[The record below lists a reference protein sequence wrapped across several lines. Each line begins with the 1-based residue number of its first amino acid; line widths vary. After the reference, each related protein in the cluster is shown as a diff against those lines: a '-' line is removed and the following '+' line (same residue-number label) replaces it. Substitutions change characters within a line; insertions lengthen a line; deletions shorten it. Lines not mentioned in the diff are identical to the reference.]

1 MLNRLSIGL
10 RIQLGFALVLILGIG
25 ILLPLQLYNM
35 DELML
40 RTEQDALNRLHQ
52 AAIDEIDAQQSQAL
66 HLAVAIASQPE
77 VQRNFALQNRAE
89 LRNQLLPV
97 FKNLQEL
104 AGIEQMQFHLPP
116 ATSFL
121 RLHQPAKFGDDL
133 SAFRH
138 TVVATNSNK
147 SAVSGIESGVAGVG
161 IRGVVPVSWQGQ
173 HYGSLEFGL
182 SLRQAYADA
191 FKASQQADMVVY
203 QATDKGFEQLVST
216 WQGSELI
223 NSSQLRQVMQG
234 TNIISR
240 VQQQGQDIAVLAAPL
255 IDYSGNTIGV
265 MAIYADRSAS
275 VAAFR
280 SAITSTST
288 VSIII
293 LLVGLLV
300 SWILARGIIAP
311 IRRLNIALQNISQ
324 GDQDLRQRLPVEG
337 KNELAEVAKS
347 FNDFVAK
354 VEATVL
360 TVLDHVGEL
369 GSKAEYTFRVTGET
383 ADAMKRQQISTEE
396 VSTAMNEMSVT
407 AVEIASHAAETA
419 NATDQA
425 DQSSTHGSEI
435 VELTSQGISRL
446 AAEVDEAAKV
456 IRKLNEYS
464 ENIGSILDVISGISE
479 QTNLLALNAAI
490 EAARAGEH
498 GRGFAVVADEVRQL
512 AQRSQEATGQI
523 HGMIEQ
529 LQQGVEQSVNVIERS
544 HQEAEKT
551 VEQTEAARLAL
562 QEITEA
568 MRRISDMSAQIASA
582 AEEQTAVSDDINR
595 HIVSISEG
603 AVETVG
609 QTANIIAATSGIGSE
624 IAALMNQMRGFKV
637 NIEPHVELAL
647 AKSAHRAWKVRL
659 RSFLDGQASL
669 SLDQAVSHNDCDLGV
684 WYIGEGMKNF
694 GHFPEMKA
702 LEEPHKQ
709 MHNLIHEIIKVKQQG
724 QTSQAEDLYLQVDD
738 YSDQIVA
745 LLNEILAKIGHAHS
759 D

>member
-1 MLNRLSIGL
+1 MLNKLSIGL
-10 RIQLGFALVLILGIG
+10 RIQLGFALVLLFGVG
-25 ILLPLQLYNM
+25 VLLPLQLYNM
-35 DELML
+35 DKLML
-40 RTEQDALNRLHQ
+40 RTEQDALNRLHL
-52 AAIDEIDAQQSQAL
+52 AALDEITSHQSQAL
-66 HLAVAIASQPE
+66 HLAAAFASQPD
-77 VQRNFALQNRAE
+77 VQRNFAVQNRVALQE
-89 LRNQLLPV
+89 QLLPV
-97 FKNLQEL
+97 FKNLQQM
-104 AGIEQMQFHLPP
+104 AGIEQMQLHLPP

-121 RLHQPAKFGDDL
+121 RLHKPEKFGDDL
-133 SAFRH
+133 SSFRH
-138 TVVATNSNK
+138 TVVEANRSQK
-147 SAVSGIESGVAGVG
+147 PVSGIENGVAGIG
-161 IRGVVPVSWQGQ
+161 IRGVVPVTWQGR

-191 FKASQQADMVVY
+191 FKVNQKADMTIY
-203 QATDKGFEQLVST
+203 QARGNGFEKLVST
-216 WQGSELI
+216 WQDEDLI
-223 NSSQLRQVMQG
+223 NASDLKQVMQG
-234 TNIISR
+234 NSLSTRFTKKGLN
-240 VQQQGQDIAVLAAPL
+240 IAVLAAPL
-255 IDYSGNTIGV
+255 KDYSGNIIGV

-275 VAAFR
+275 VAAFQN
-280 SAITSTST
+280 AITNTLV
-288 VSIII
+288 VSLII
-293 LLVGLLV
+293 LLIGLLV
-300 SWILARGIIAP
+300 SWLLSKGIIAP
-311 IRRLNIALQNISQ
+311 IKRLNLALQNISE

-337 KNELAEVAKS
+337 KNELSEVAKS
-347 FNDFVAK
+347 FNSFVAK

-360 TVLDHVGEL
+360 SVLDHVGEL

-383 ADAMKRQQISTEE
+383 ADSMKRQQMSTEE

-419 NATDQA
+419 NATEQA
-425 DQSSTHGSEI
+425 DQSSSHGNEVVLQTSE
-435 VELTSQGISRL
+435 GISRL
-446 AAEVDEAAKV
+446 AAEVDQAAQV

-529 LQQGVEQSVNVIERS
+529 LQQGVDESVSVIERS
-544 HQEAEKT
+544 HKEAEKT
-551 VEQTEAARLAL
+551 VEQTESARLAL

-595 HIVSISEG
+595 HIVIINEG

-609 QTANIIAATSGIGSE
+609 QTNNIIAATSSIGSE
-624 IAALMNQMRGFKV
+624 ISELMKQMRGFKV
-637 NIEPHVELAL
+637 NIEPRVELAL

-659 RSFLDGQASL
+659 RSFLDGESTL
-669 SLDQAVSHNDCDLGV
+669 TLDQAVSHTQCDLGV
-684 WYIGEGMKNF
+684 WYGGDGMRHF

-709 MHNLIHEIIKVKQQG
+709 MHILIQDIIKAKQQG
-724 QTSQAEDLYLQVDD
+724 DMAQAEDLYLKVDD

-745 LLNEILAKIGHAHS
+745 LLNEVLAKIGSA
-759 D
+759 

>member
-10 RIQLGFALVLILGIG
+10 RIQLGFTLVLILGIG
-25 ILLPLQLYNM
+25 ILLPLQLHNM
-35 DELML
+35 DKLML

-52 AAIDEIDAQQSQAL
+52 AALDEIEAQQSQAL
-66 HLAVAIASQPE
+66 HLAVAIASQPD
-77 VQRNFALQNRAE
+77 VQFNFAQQNRE
-89 LRNQLLPV
+89 ILRDQLVPV
-97 FKNLQEL
+97 FNNMQEI

-133 SAFRH
+133 SSFRH
-138 TVVATNSNK
+138 TVVETNRSKQNI
-147 SAVSGIESGVAGVG
+147 SGIESGVAGVG
-161 IRGVVPVSWQGQ
+161 IRGVVPVMWRGQ

-191 FKASQQADMVVY
+191 FKVSQNADMIIY
-203 QATDKGFEQLVST
+203 QASGQGFEKLVST
-216 WQGSELI
+216 WQGAELI
-223 NSSQLRQVMQG
+223 QPNELNQVMQG
-234 TNIISR
+234 KNLVTR
-240 VQQQGQDIAVLAAPL
+240 AQQQGQEIAVLAAPL
-255 IDYSGNTIGV
+255 KDYSGNTIGV
-265 MAIYADRSAS
+265 MTIYADRSAS
-275 VAAFR
+275 VAAFK
-280 SAITSTST
+280 SAIASSST
-288 VSIII
+288 VAFFI
-293 LLVGLLV
+293 LIAGLLV
-300 SWILARGIIAP
+300 SWFLARGIIAP
-311 IRRLNIALQNISQ
+311 IKRLNSALENISA

-337 KNELAEVAKS
+337 NNELADVAKS
-347 FNDFVAK
+347 FNSFVAK

-383 ADAMKRQQISTEE
+383 ADSMKRQQISTEE

-419 NATDQA
+419 NATEQA
-425 DQSSTHGSEI
+425 DQSSAHGNEI
-435 VELTSQGISRL
+435 VHQTSEGISRL
-446 AAEVDEAAKV
+446 AAEVDEAAQV

-512 AQRSQEATGQI
+512 AEHSQEATGQI

-544 HQEAEKT
+544 HKEAEKT

-595 HIVSISEG
+595 HIVIINEG
-603 AVETVG
+603 AVETVS
-609 QTANIIAATSGIGSE
+609 QTGNIIAATSGIGSE
-624 IAALMNQMRGFKV
+624 ISALMKQMRGFKV

-659 RSFLDGQASL
+659 RSFLDGQSTL

-684 WYIGEGMKNF
+684 WYGGDGMKNF

-702 LEEPHKQ
+702 LNEPHKQ
-709 MHNLIHEIIKVKQQG
+709 MHILIQEIIKAKQNG
-724 QTSQAEDLYLQVDD
+724 HTAEAEDLYLKVDD
-738 YSDQIVA
+738 YSDQIIA
-745 LLNEILAKIGHAHS
+745 LLNEVLVKIGRA
-759 D
+759 

>member
-1 MLNRLSIGL
+1 MLSRLSIGL

-25 ILLPLQLYNM
+25 ILLPLQLHNM
-35 DELML
+35 DKLML
-40 RTEQDALNRLHQ
+40 RTEQDALTRLHQ
-52 AAIDEIDAQQSQAL
+52 AALDEITNQQSQAL
-66 HLAVAIASQPE
+66 HLASAIASQPD
-77 VQRNFALQNRAE
+77 VQRDFALQNRE
-89 LRNQLLPV
+89 GLEEQLLPV
-97 FKNLQEL
+97 FKNLKQM

-121 RLHQPAKFGDDL
+121 RLHKPSKFGDDL
-133 SAFRH
+133 SSFRH
-138 TVVATNSNK
+138 TVVETNRSK
-147 SAVSGIESGVAGVG
+147 APVSGIESGVAGIG
-161 IRGVVPVSWQGQ
+161 IRGVVPVTWQGQ
-173 HYGSLEFGL
+173 DYGSLEFGL

-191 FKASQQADMVVY
+191 FKASQDADMVIY
-203 QATDKGFEQLVST
+203 QATDTGFETLVST
-216 WQGSELI
+216 WQGKELI
-223 NSSQLRQVMQG
+223 TPDELNKVMQG
-234 TNIISR
+234 ASITSR
-240 VQQQGQDIAVLAAPL
+240 AEQKGVDIAVLAAPL
-255 IDYSGNTIGV
+255 KDYSGNTIGV
-265 MAIYADRSAS
+265 MAIYSDRSAS
-275 VAAFR
+275 VAAFK
-280 SAITSTST
+280 SAITSSST
-288 VSIII
+288 VSVII
-293 LLVGLLV
+293 LLAGLLV
-300 SWILARGIIAP
+300 SWLLARGIIAP
-311 IRRLNIALQNISQ
+311 IKRLNIALQNISE
-324 GDQDLRQRLPVEG
+324 GDQDLRQRLPIEG
-337 KNELAEVAKS
+337 NNELSEVAKS
-347 FNDFVAK
+347 FNSFVAK
-354 VEATVL
+354 VEKTVL

-369 GSKAEYTFRVTGET
+369 GSKAEYTFRITGET
-383 ADAMKRQQISTEE
+383 ADSMKRQQISTEE

-419 NATDQA
+419 NATEQA
-425 DQSSTHGSEI
+425 DQSSTHGNE
-435 VELTSQGISRL
+435 VVHLTSEGISRL
-446 AAEVDEAAKV
+446 AAEVNQAAQV

-529 LQQGVEQSVNVIERS
+529 LQQGVEQSVEVIEKS

-609 QTANIIAATSGIGSE
+609 QTSNIIAATSGIGSE
-624 IAALMNQMRGFKV
+624 ISDLMKQMRGFKV
-637 NIEPHVELAL
+637 NIEPRVELAL
-647 AKSAHRAWKVRL
+647 AKSAHRAWKVRV
-659 RSFLDGQASL
+659 RSFLDGQSSL
-669 SLDQAVSHNDCDLGV
+669 SLDQAVSHTQCDLGV
-684 WYIGEGMKNF
+684 WYTGEGMQNF

-702 LEEPHKQ
+702 LDAPHAELHKIIQ
-709 MHNLIHEIIKVKQQG
+709 EIIKAKQQG
-724 QTSQAEDLYLQVDD
+724 QDAHAEELYLQVDD

-745 LLNEILAKIGHAHS
+745 LLNEVLAKIDRA
-759 D
+759 

>member
-25 ILLPLQLYNM
+25 MLLPLQLHNM
-35 DELML
+35 DELMQ

-52 AAIDEIDAQQSQAL
+52 AALDEITNQQSQAM
-66 HLAVAIASQPE
+66 HLAATIANQPDI
-77 VQRNFALQNRAE
+77 QRNFALQNRSALE
-89 LRNQLLPV
+89 MQLLPV
-97 FKNLQEL
+97 FENLKKM

-121 RLHQPAKFGDDL
+121 RLHKPEKFGDDL
-133 SAFRH
+133 SSFRL
-138 TVVATNSNK
+138 TVVETNRSK
-147 SAVSGIESGVAGVG
+147 KAISGIESGVAGLG
-161 IRGVVPVSWQGQ
+161 IRGVVPVTWQGQ

-191 FKASQQADMVVY
+191 FKASQKADMVIY

-216 WQGSELI
+216 WQGQELI
-223 NSSQLRQVMQG
+223 KANDLKKVMQG
-234 TNIISR
+234 EVITSR
-240 VQQQGQDIAVLAAPL
+240 AVEKDLDIVVLAAPL
-255 IDYSGNTIGV
+255 KDYSGNTIGV

-275 VAAFR
+275 VKAFQ
-280 SAITSTST
+280 SAIATTLT
-288 VSIII
+288 VAILI
-293 LLVGLLV
+293 LLGGLLV
-300 SWILARGIIAP
+300 SWLLARGIISP
-311 IRRLNIALQNISQ
+311 IKRLNLALQNISE
-324 GDQDLRQRLPVEG
+324 GEQDLRQRLPIEG
-337 KNELAEVAKS
+337 NNELSEVAKS
-347 FNDFVAK
+347 FNSFVAK
-354 VEATVL
+354 VEKTVL
-360 TVLDHVGEL
+360 SVLDHVGEL
-369 GSKAEYTFRVTGET
+369 GSKAEYTFRITGET
-383 ADAMKRQQISTEE
+383 ADSMKRQQMSTEE

-419 NATDQA
+419 TATEQA
-425 DQSSTHGSEI
+425 DQSSSHGNEI
-435 VELTSQGISRL
+435 VQQTSEGISRL
-446 AAEVDEAAKV
+446 AAEVDQAAQV

-529 LQQGVEQSVNVIERS
+529 LQQGVIQSVEVIERS
-544 HQEAEKT
+544 HKEAEKT

-595 HIVSISEG
+595 HIVIISEG

-609 QTANIIAATSGIGSE
+609 QTSNIIAATSSIGSE
-624 IAALMNQMRGFKV
+624 ISALMQQMRGFKV

-659 RSFLDGQASL
+659 RSFLDGQSTL
-669 SLDQAVSHNDCDLGV
+669 SLDQAVSHHDCDLGV
-684 WYIGEGMKNF
+684 WYGGDGMKNF

-702 LEEPHKQ
+702 LNEPHKQ
-709 MHNLIHEIIKVKQQG
+709 MHILIQDIIKAKQNG
-724 QTSQAEDLYLQVDD
+724 HIAEAEDLYLKVDD
-738 YSDQIVA
+738 YSDQIIA
-745 LLNEILAKIGHAHS
+745 LLNEVLAKIGRA
-759 D
+759 

>member
-1 MLNRLSIGL
+1 MFNKLSIGL

-25 ILLPLQLYNM
+25 ILLPLQLHHM
-35 DELML
+35 DSLML
-40 RTEQDALNRLHQ
+40 QTEQNALTRLHQ
-52 AAIDEIDAQQSQAL
+52 AALDEIENQQSQAL
-66 HLAVAIASQPE
+66 HLAAAIASQPAI
-77 VQRNFALQNRAE
+77 QHDFAEQNRDA
-89 LRNQLLPV
+89 LRDQLVPV
-97 FKNLQEL
+97 FNNLKKMS
-104 AGIEQMQFHLPP
+104 GIEQMQFHLPP
-116 ATSFL
+116 ATAFL
-121 RLHQPAKFGDDL
+121 RLHQPTKFGDDL
-133 SAFRH
+133 SLFRH
-138 TVVATNSNK
+138 TVVETNRSK
-147 SAVSGIESGVAGVG
+147 APVSGIESGVAGIG

-191 FKASQQADMVVY
+191 FKDSQKADMVIY
-203 QATDKGFEQLVST
+203 QATANGFETLVST
-216 WQGSELI
+216 WKGDELI
-223 NSSQLRQVMQG
+223 KTNDLNKIMQG
-234 TNIISR
+234 TILTDRAESK
-240 VQQQGQDIAVLAAPL
+240 GHDIAVLAAPL
-255 IDYSGNTIGV
+255 KDYSGNTIGV

-275 VAAFR
+275 VAAFK
-280 SAITSTST
+280 SAMTSS
-288 VSIII
+288 
-293 LLVGLLV
+293 LLVATFILIGGLIV
-300 SWILARGIIAP
+300 SWLLARGIISP
-311 IRRLNIALQNISQ
+311 IHRLNLALQNISQ
-324 GDQDLRQRLPVEG
+324 GDQDLRQRLPIEG
-337 KNELAEVAKS
+337 NNELSEVAES
-347 FNDFVAK
+347 FNCFVAK
-354 VEATVL
+354 VETTVL
-360 TVLDHVGEL
+360 AVLDHVGQL
-369 GSKAEYTFRVTGET
+369 GEKAEYTFRITGET
-383 ADAMKRQQISTEE
+383 ADSMKRQQISTEE

-419 NATDQA
+419 NATEQA
-425 DQSSTHGSEI
+425 DQSSAHGNE
-435 VELTSQGISRL
+435 VVHLTNESISRL
-446 AAEVDEAAKV
+446 AAEVNKAAQV

-464 ENIGSILDVISGISE
+464 ENIGSILDVISSISE

-529 LQQGVEQSVNVIERS
+529 LQQGVEQSVEVIERS

-609 QTANIIAATSGIGSE
+609 QTSNIIAATSEIGSE
-624 IAALMNQMRGFKV
+624 ISALMKQMRGFKV

-659 RSFLDGQASL
+659 RSFLDGQSTL
-669 SLDQAVSHNDCDLGV
+669 SLDQAVSHTQCDLGV
-684 WYIGEGMKNF
+684 WFSGDGMQNF
-694 GHFPEMKA
+694 GHFPEMKS

-709 MHNLIHEIIKVKQQG
+709 MHVLIHEIIKAKQQG
-724 QTSQAEDLYLQVDD
+724 QISEAEDMYLRVDD
-738 YSDQIVA
+738 YSDQIIA
-745 LLNEILAKIGHAHS
+745 LLNEILAKITRV
-759 D
+759 

>member
-1 MLNRLSIGL
+1 MLNKLSIGL

-25 ILLPLQLYNM
+25 ILLPLQLQNM
-35 DELML
+35 DQLML
-40 RTEQDALNRLHQ
+40 RTEQDALKRLHQ
-52 AAIDEIDAQQSQAL
+52 AALDEITNQQSQAL
-66 HLAVAIASQPE
+66 HLAAAIANQPDI
-77 VQRNFALQNRAE
+77 QRNFAVQNRQVLE
-89 LRNQLLPV
+89 EQLLPV
-97 FKNLQEL
+97 FQNLQQM

-133 SAFRH
+133 SSFRH
-138 TVVATNSNK
+138 TVVETNRSKN
-147 SAVSGIESGVAGVG
+147 AVSGIESGVAGIG
-161 IRGVVPVSWQGQ
+161 IRGVVPVTWQGR

-191 FKASQQADMVVY
+191 FKASQKADLIIY
-203 QATDKGFEQLVST
+203 QATDKGFEKLVST
-216 WQGSELI
+216 WQGQELI
-223 NSSQLRQVMQG
+223 KANDLKQVMQG
-234 TNIISR
+234 KVMTTRASD
-240 VQQQGQDIAVLAAPL
+240 QGLDIAVLAAPL
-255 IDYSGNTIGV
+255 KDYSDNTIGV
-265 MAIYADRSAS
+265 MTIYADRSAS
-275 VAAFR
+275 VAAFK
-280 SAITSTST
+280 SAIASSST
-288 VSIII
+288 VAFFI
-293 LLVGLLV
+293 LIAGLLV
-300 SWILARGIIAP
+300 SWLLARGIISP
-311 IRRLNIALQNISQ
+311 IKRLNLALQNISE
-324 GDQDLRQRLPVEG
+324 GEQDLRQRLPIEG
-337 KNELAEVAKS
+337 KNELSEVAKS
-347 FNDFVAK
+347 FNNFVAK
-354 VEATVL
+354 VEKTVL
-360 TVLDHVGEL
+360 SVLDHVGEL
-369 GSKAEYTFRVTGET
+369 GSKAEYTFRITGET
-383 ADAMKRQQISTEE
+383 ADSMRRQQMSTEE

-419 NATDQA
+419 NATEQA
-425 DQSSTHGSEI
+425 DQSSAHGNDVVHQTSE
-435 VELTSQGISRL
+435 GISRL
-446 AAEVDEAAKV
+446 AAEVDEAAQV

-544 HQEAEKT
+544 HKEAEKT

-595 HIVSISEG
+595 HIVIINEG
-603 AVETVG
+603 AVETVS
-609 QTANIIAATSGIGSE
+609 QTGNIIAATSSIGSE
-624 IAALMNQMRGFKV
+624 ISALMKQMRGFKV

-659 RSFLDGQASL
+659 RSFLDGQSTL

-684 WYIGEGMKNF
+684 WYGGDGMKNF

-702 LEEPHKQ
+702 LNEPHKQ
-709 MHNLIHEIIKVKQQG
+709 MHILIQEIIKAKQNG
-724 QTSQAEDLYLQVDD
+724 HIAEAEDLYLKVDD
-738 YSDQIVA
+738 YSDQIIA
-745 LLNEILAKIGHAHS
+745 LLNEVLAKIGRA
-759 D
+759 

>member
-1 MLNRLSIGL
+1 MFNKLSIGL
-10 RIQLGFALVLILGIG
+10 RIQLGFAFVLILGIG
-25 ILLPLQLYNM
+25 VLLPLQLHNM
-35 DELML
+35 DSLML
-40 RTEQDALNRLHQ
+40 RTEQDALTRLHQ
-52 AAIDEIDAQQSQAL
+52 AALDEINNQQSQAL
-66 HLAVAIASQPE
+66 HLAVAVASQPAI
-77 VQRNFALQNRAE
+77 QQAFALRERDQLAE
-89 LRNQLLPV
+89 QLVPL
-97 FKNLQEL
+97 FKNLQKV

-116 ATSFL
+116 ATAFL
-121 RLHQPAKFGDDL
+121 RLHQPSKFGDDL
-133 SAFRH
+133 ASFRH
-138 TVVATNSNK
+138 TVVETNRTKTN
-147 SAVSGIESGVAGVG
+147 VSGIESGVAGVG

-191 FKASQQADMVVY
+191 FKVSQKADMVIY
-203 QATDKGFEQLVST
+203 QSTAKGFEKLVST
-216 WQGSELI
+216 WQGEDLI
-223 NSSQLRQVMQG
+223 NSSDLNKVIQG
-234 TNIISR
+234 SNFVSR
-240 VQQQGQDIAVLAAPL
+240 AKYKDHEIAVLAAPL
-255 IDYSGNTIGV
+255 KDYSGNTIGV

-275 VAAFR
+275 VAAFNT
-280 SAITSTST
+280 AIATSST
-288 VSIII
+288 VALVI
-293 LLVGLLV
+293 LIAGLFV
-300 SWILARGIIAP
+300 SWLLARGIISP
-311 IRRLNIALQNISQ
+311 IKRLNLALQDISD

-337 KNELAEVAKS
+337 NNELSEVAKS
-347 FNDFVAK
+347 FNSFVAK
-354 VEATVL
+354 VEKTVL
-360 TVLDHVGEL
+360 TVLDHVGQL
-369 GSKAEYTFRVTGET
+369 GEKAEYTFRVTGET

-419 NATDQA
+419 NATEQA
-425 DQSSTHGSEI
+425 DQSSAHGNE
-435 VELTSQGISRL
+435 VVNLTSQGISRL
-446 AAEVDEAAKV
+446 AAEVDQAAKV

-464 ENIGSILDVISGISE
+464 ENIGSILDVISSISE

-529 LQQGVEQSVNVIERS
+529 LQQGVEESVNVIERS
-544 HQEAEKT
+544 HKEAEKT

-603 AVETVG
+603 AVETVA
-609 QTANIIAATSGIGSE
+609 QTSNIINATSGIGSE
-624 IAALMNQMRGFKV
+624 ISALMQQMRGFKV
-637 NIEPHVELAL
+637 NIDPHVELAL

-659 RSFLDGQASL
+659 RSFLDGQSTL
-669 SLDQAVSHNDCDLGV
+669 ESSQAVSHTQCDLGV
-684 WYIGEGMKNF
+684 WYSTEGMKNF

-709 MHNLIHEIIKVKQQG
+709 MHNLIHEIVKAKQQG
-724 QTSQAEDLYLQVDD
+724 QIRQAEDMYQKVDD
-738 YSDQIVA
+738 YSDQIIA
-745 LLNEILAKIGHAHS
+745 LLNEILAKIARA
-759 D
+759 

>member
-1 MLNRLSIGL
+1 MLNKLSIGL

-25 ILLPLQLYNM
+25 ILLPLQLQNM
-35 DELML
+35 DQLML
-40 RTEQDALNRLHQ
+40 RTEQDALKRLHQ
-52 AAIDEIDAQQSQAL
+52 AALDEITNQQSQAL
-66 HLAVAIASQPE
+66 HLAAAIANQPDI
-77 VQRNFALQNRAE
+77 QRNFAVQNRQVLE
-89 LRNQLLPV
+89 EQLLPV
-97 FKNLQEL
+97 FQNLQQM

-121 RLHQPAKFGDDL
+121 RLHKPAKFGDDL
-133 SAFRH
+133 SSFRH
-138 TVVATNSNK
+138 TVVETNRSKN
-147 SAVSGIESGVAGVG
+147 AVSGIESGVAGIG
-161 IRGVVPVSWQGQ
+161 IRGVVPVTWQGR

-191 FKASQQADMVVY
+191 FKASQKADLIIY

-216 WQGSELI
+216 WQGQELI
-223 NSSQLRQVMQG
+223 KANDLKQVMQG
-234 TNIISR
+234 KVMTTRASD
-240 VQQQGQDIAVLAAPL
+240 QGLDIAVLAAPL
-255 IDYSGNTIGV
+255 KDYSGNTIGV
-265 MAIYADRSAS
+265 MAIYSDRSAS
-275 VAAFR
+275 VTAFQ
-280 SAITSTST
+280 SAIATTST
-288 VSIII
+288 VSFFI

-300 SWILARGIIAP
+300 SWLLARGIISP
-311 IRRLNIALQNISQ
+311 IKRLNLALQNISE
-324 GDQDLRQRLPVEG
+324 GEQDLRQRLPIEG
-337 KNELAEVAKS
+337 KNELSEVAKS
-347 FNDFVAK
+347 FNNFVAK
-354 VEATVL
+354 VEKTVL
-360 TVLDHVGEL
+360 SVLDHVGEL
-369 GSKAEYTFRVTGET
+369 GSKAEYTFRITGET
-383 ADAMKRQQISTEE
+383 ADSMKRQQMSTEE

-419 NATDQA
+419 NATEQA
-425 DQSSTHGSEI
+425 DQSSAHGNDVVQQTSE
-435 VELTSQGISRL
+435 GISRL
-446 AAEVDEAAKV
+446 AAEVDQAAQV

-529 LQQGVEQSVNVIERS
+529 LQQGVEESVNVIERS
-544 HQEAEKT
+544 HKEAEKT

-595 HIVSISEG
+595 HIVIISEG

-609 QTANIIAATSGIGSE
+609 QTGNIIAATSGIGSE
-624 IAALMNQMRGFKV
+624 ISALMKQMRGFKV

-659 RSFLDGQASL
+659 RSFLDGQSTL

-684 WYIGEGMKNF
+684 WYGGDGMKNF

-702 LEEPHKQ
+702 LNEPHKQ
-709 MHNLIHEIIKVKQQG
+709 MHILIQEIIKAKQNG
-724 QTSQAEDLYLQVDD
+724 DTAEAEDLYLKVDD
-738 YSDQIVA
+738 YSDQIIA
-745 LLNEILAKIGHAHS
+745 LLNEVLAKIGRA
-759 D
+759 

>member
-1 MLNRLSIGL
+1 MFNKLSIGL
-10 RIQLGFALVLILGIG
+10 RIQLGFAFVLILGIG
-25 ILLPLQLYNM
+25 VLLPLQLHNM
-35 DELML
+35 DSLML
-40 RTEQDALNRLHQ
+40 RTEQDALTRLHQ
-52 AAIDEIDAQQSQAL
+52 AALDEINNQQSQAL
-66 HLAVAIASQPE
+66 HLAVAVASQPAI
-77 VQRNFALQNRAE
+77 QQAFALRERDQLAE
-89 LRNQLLPV
+89 QLVPL
-97 FKNLQEL
+97 FKNLQKV

-116 ATSFL
+116 ATAFL
-121 RLHQPAKFGDDL
+121 RLHQPGKFGDDL
-133 SAFRH
+133 ASFRH
-138 TVVATNSNK
+138 TVVETNRTKTN
-147 SAVSGIESGVAGVG
+147 VSGIESGVAGVG

-191 FKASQQADMVVY
+191 FKVSQKADMVIY
-203 QATDKGFEQLVST
+203 QSTAKGFEKLVST
-216 WQGSELI
+216 WQGEDLI
-223 NSSQLRQVMQG
+223 NSSDLNKVIQG
-234 TNIISR
+234 SNFVSR
-240 VQQQGQDIAVLAAPL
+240 AKYKDHEIAVLAAPL
-255 IDYSGNTIGV
+255 KDYSGNTIGV

-275 VAAFR
+275 VAAFNT
-280 SAITSTST
+280 AIATSST
-288 VSIII
+288 VALVI
-293 LLVGLLV
+293 LIAGLFV
-300 SWILARGIIAP
+300 SWLLARGIISP
-311 IRRLNIALQNISQ
+311 IKRLNLALQDISE

-337 KNELAEVAKS
+337 NNELSEVAKS
-347 FNDFVAK
+347 FNSFVAK
-354 VEATVL
+354 VEKTVL
-360 TVLDHVGEL
+360 TVLDHVGQL
-369 GSKAEYTFRVTGET
+369 GEKAEYTFRVTGET

-419 NATDQA
+419 NATEQA
-425 DQSSTHGSEI
+425 DQSSAHGNE
-435 VELTSQGISRL
+435 VVNLTSQGISRL
-446 AAEVDEAAKV
+446 AAEVDQAAKV

-464 ENIGSILDVISGISE
+464 ENIGSILDVISSISE

-529 LQQGVEQSVNVIERS
+529 LQQGVEESVNVIERS
-544 HQEAEKT
+544 HKEAEKT

-603 AVETVG
+603 AVETVA
-609 QTANIIAATSGIGSE
+609 QTSNIINATSGIGSE
-624 IAALMNQMRGFKV
+624 ISALMQQMRGFKV
-637 NIEPHVELAL
+637 NIDPHVELAL

-659 RSFLDGQASL
+659 RSFLDGQSTL
-669 SLDQAVSHNDCDLGV
+669 ESRQAVNHTQCDLGV
-684 WYIGEGMKNF
+684 WYSTEGMKNF

-709 MHNLIHEIIKVKQQG
+709 MHNLIQEIVKAKQQG
-724 QTSQAEDLYLQVDD
+724 QIRQAEDMYQKVDD
-738 YSDQIVA
+738 YSDQIIA
-745 LLNEILAKIGHAHS
+745 LLNEILAKIARA
-759 D
+759 

>member
-1 MLNRLSIGL
+1 MFNKLSIGL
-10 RIQLGFALVLILGIG
+10 RIQLGFALVLVLGIG
-25 ILLPLQLYNM
+25 ILLPLQLNNM
-35 DELML
+35 DKLML

-52 AAIDEIDAQQSQAL
+52 AALDEINNQQSQAL
-66 HLAVAIASQPE
+66 HLAAAIASQPD
-77 VQRNFALQNRAE
+77 VQRNFAAQNRAVLE
-89 LRNQLLPV
+89 DELLPV
-97 FKNLQEL
+97 FENLQQM

-121 RLHQPAKFGDDL
+121 RLHKPAKYGDDL
-133 SAFRH
+133 SSFRH
-138 TVVATNSNK
+138 TVVETNRNK
-147 SAVSGIESGVAGVG
+147 NSVSGIESGVAGIG
-161 IRGVVPVSWQGQ
+161 IRGVVPVTWQGR

-191 FKASQQADMVVY
+191 FKASQKADMVIY

-216 WQGSELI
+216 WQGQELI
-223 NSSQLRQVMQG
+223 PVKDFNQVMQG
-234 TNIISR
+234 KTLSTR
-240 VQQQGQDIAVLAAPL
+240 TAQDGHDIAVLAAPL
-255 IDYSGNTIGV
+255 KDYSGNTIGV

-275 VAAFR
+275 VAAFK
-280 SAITSTST
+280 SAIATTST
-288 VSIII
+288 VSLLI
-293 LLVGLLV
+293 LLAGLLV
-300 SWILARGIIAP
+300 SWLLARRGIISP
-311 IRRLNIALQNISQ
+311 IKRLNLALQNISE
-324 GDQDLRQRLPVEG
+324 GDQDLRQRLPIEG
-337 KNELAEVAKS
+337 KNELSEVAKS
-347 FNDFVAK
+347 FNRFVAK

-360 TVLDHVGEL
+360 SVLDHVGEL
-369 GSKAEYTFRVTGET
+369 GEKAEYTFRVTGET
-383 ADAMKRQQISTEE
+383 ADSMKRQQMSTEE

-419 NATDQA
+419 NATEQA
-425 DQSSTHGSEI
+425 DQSSAHGNEVVHQTSE
-435 VELTSQGISRL
+435 GISRL
-446 AAEVDEAAKV
+446 AAEVDQAAQV

-529 LQQGVEQSVNVIERS
+529 LQQGVEESVNVIERS
-544 HQEAEKT
+544 HKEAEKT

-595 HIVSISEG
+595 HIVIISEG

-609 QTANIIAATSGIGSE
+609 QTSNIIAATSGIGSE
-624 IAALMNQMRGFKV
+624 ISELMKQMRGFKV

-647 AKSAHRAWKVRL
+647 AKSAHRAWKVRV
-659 RSFLDGQASL
+659 RSFLDGQSSL
-669 SLDQAVSHNDCDLGV
+669 SLDQAVSHTQCDLGV
-684 WYIGEGMKNF
+684 WYLGEGMKSF

-702 LEEPHKQ
+702 LDEPHAELHK
-709 MHNLIHEIIKVKQQG
+709 LIQEIIKAKQQG
-724 QTSQAEDLYLQVDD
+724 NDTHAEDLYLKVDD

-745 LLNEILAKIGHAHS
+745 LLNEVLAKIGRA
-759 D
+759 

>member
-25 ILLPLQLYNM
+25 VLLPLQLHNM
-35 DELML
+35 DKLML

-52 AAIDEIDAQQSQAL
+52 AALDEIQAQQSQAL
-66 HLAVAIASQPE
+66 HLAAAIASQPD
-77 VQRNFALQNRAE
+77 VQFNFALQNRDLLKE
-89 LRNQLLPV
+89 QLAPV
-97 FKNLQEL
+97 FNNLQAM

-121 RLHQPAKFGDDL
+121 RLHKTDKYGDDL
-133 SAFRH
+133 SSFRH
-138 TVVATNSNK
+138 TVVETNRAK
-147 SAVSGIESGVAGVG
+147 KAVSGIESGVAGVG
-161 IRGVVPVSWQGQ
+161 IRCVVPVSWRGE

-191 FKASQQADMVVY
+191 FKASQKADMIIY
-203 QATDKGFEQLVST
+203 QATEQGFDKLVST
-216 WQGSELI
+216 WQGAELI
-223 NSSQLRQVMQG
+223 QTKELQQVMQG
-234 TNIISR
+234 TNLVTR
-240 VQQQGQDIAVLAAPL
+240 AEQQGQNIAVLAAPL
-255 IDYSGNTIGV
+255 KDYSGNTIGV
-265 MAIYADRSAS
+265 MTIYADRSAS
-275 VAAFR
+275 VAAFKN
-280 SAITSTST
+280 AITTSST
-288 VSIII
+288 VAICI
-293 LLVGLLV
+293 LLTGLLV
-300 SWILARGIIAP
+300 SWLLARGIIAP
-311 IRRLNIALQNISQ
+311 IKRLNRALENISE
-324 GDQDLRQRLPVEG
+324 GEQDLRQRLPIEG
-337 KNELAEVAKS
+337 NNELSDVAKS
-347 FNDFVAK
+347 FNRFVAK

-360 TVLDHVGEL
+360 TVLDHVGQL
-369 GSKAEYTFRVTGET
+369 GEKAEYTFRVTGET
-383 ADAMKRQQISTEE
+383 ADSMKRQQISTEE

-419 NATDQA
+419 TATDQA
-425 DQSSTHGSEI
+425 DQSSAHGNDVVQQTSE
-435 VELTSQGISRL
+435 GISCL
-446 AAEVDEAAKV
+446 AAEVNEAAKV

-529 LQQGVEQSVNVIERS
+529 LQQGVEQSVRVIERS
-544 HQEAEKT
+544 HKEAEKT

-595 HIVSISEG
+595 HIVIISEG

-609 QTANIIAATSGIGSE
+609 QTSNIIAATSGIGSE
-624 IAALMNQMRGFKV
+624 IAALMKQMRGFKV
-637 NIEPHVELAL
+637 NIDPHVELAL
-647 AKSAHRAWKVRL
+647 AKSAHRAWKVRV
-659 RSFLDGQASL
+659 RSFVDGLSSL
-669 SLDQAVSHNDCDLGV
+669 SLDQAVSHTQCDLGV
-684 WYIGEGMKNF
+684 WYLGEGMKNF
-694 GHFPEMKA
+694 GHFSEMKA
-702 LEEPHKQ
+702 LDAPHAELHK
-709 MHNLIHEIIKVKQQG
+709 LIQEIIKAKQQG
-724 QTSQAEDLYLQVDD
+724 DNQLAEDLYLKVDD

-745 LLNEILAKIGHAHS
+745 LLNEILAKIGHAQAS
-759 D
+759 

>member
-1 MLNRLSIGL
+1 MFNKLSIGL

-25 ILLPLQLYNM
+25 ILLPLQLHHM
-35 DELML
+35 DSLML
-40 RTEQDALNRLHQ
+40 QTEQNALTRLHQ
-52 AAIDEIDAQQSQAL
+52 AALDEIENQQSQAL
-66 HLAVAIASQPE
+66 HLAAAIASQPAI
-77 VQRNFALQNRAE
+77 QRDFAEQNRDA
-89 LRNQLLPV
+89 LRDQLVPV
-97 FKNLQEL
+97 FNNLKKMS
-104 AGIEQMQFHLPP
+104 GIEQMQFHLPP
-116 ATSFL
+116 ATAFL
-121 RLHQPAKFGDDL
+121 RLHQPTKFGDDL
-133 SAFRH
+133 SLFRH
-138 TVVATNSNK
+138 TVVETNRSK
-147 SAVSGIESGVAGVG
+147 APVSGIESGVAGIG

-191 FKASQQADMVVY
+191 FKDSQKADMVIY
-203 QATDKGFEQLVST
+203 QATANGFETLVST
-216 WQGSELI
+216 WKGDELI
-223 NSSQLRQVMQG
+223 KTNDLNKIMQG
-234 TNIISR
+234 TIITDRAESK
-240 VQQQGQDIAVLAAPL
+240 GHDIAVLAAPL
-255 IDYSGNTIGV
+255 KDYSGNTIGV

-275 VAAFR
+275 VAAFK
-280 SAITSTST
+280 SAMTSS
-288 VSIII
+288 
-293 LLVGLLV
+293 LLVATFILIGGLIV
-300 SWILARGIIAP
+300 SWLLARGIISP
-311 IRRLNIALQNISQ
+311 IHRLNLALQNISQ
-324 GDQDLRQRLPVEG
+324 GDQDLRQRLPIEG
-337 KNELAEVAKS
+337 NNELSEVAES
-347 FNDFVAK
+347 FNCFVAK
-354 VEATVL
+354 VETTVL
-360 TVLDHVGEL
+360 AVLDHVGQL
-369 GSKAEYTFRVTGET
+369 GEKAEYTFRTTGET
-383 ADAMKRQQISTEE
+383 ADSMKRQQISTEE

-419 NATDQA
+419 NATEQA
-425 DQSSTHGSEI
+425 DQSSAHGNE
-435 VELTSQGISRL
+435 VVHLTNESISRL
-446 AAEVDEAAKV
+446 AAEVNKAAQV

-464 ENIGSILDVISGISE
+464 ENIGSILDVISSISE

-529 LQQGVEQSVNVIERS
+529 LQQGVEQSVEVIERS

-609 QTANIIAATSGIGSE
+609 QTSNIIAATSEIGSE
-624 IAALMNQMRGFKV
+624 ISALMKQMRGFKV

-659 RSFLDGQASL
+659 RSFLDGQSTL
-669 SLDQAVSHNDCDLGV
+669 SLDQAVSHTQCDLGV
-684 WYIGEGMKNF
+684 WFSGDGTQNF

-709 MHNLIHEIIKVKQQG
+709 MHVLIHKIIKAKQQG
-724 QTSQAEDLYLQVDD
+724 QISEAEDMYLRVDD
-738 YSDQIVA
+738 YSDQIIA
-745 LLNEILAKIGHAHS
+745 LLNEILAKITRV
-759 D
+759 